1 MDDIAMGSPLGP
13 AIAVICRVELQQDI
27 IPELPIKLSTW
38 KRYEH
43 DRIAYVKTDAVDY
56 VLSVLHSIH

>member
-38 KRYEH
+38 KRYKH
-43 DRIAYVKTDAVDY
+43 DTIAYVKTDAVDY